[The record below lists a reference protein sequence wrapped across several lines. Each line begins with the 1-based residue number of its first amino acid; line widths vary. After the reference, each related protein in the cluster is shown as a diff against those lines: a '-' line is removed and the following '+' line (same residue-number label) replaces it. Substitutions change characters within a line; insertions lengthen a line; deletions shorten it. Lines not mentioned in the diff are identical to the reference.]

1 MVDFNSIAWE
11 LPKATSWRC
20 PQGHEYTEESWGSG
34 ILRLCPP
41 NVKLDRPICLD
52 CIAEFLQAHGV
63 LMEEV
68 DGSTN

>member
-1 MVDFNSIAWE
+1 MADNLTFE
-11 LPKATSWRC
+11 LRKATSWRC
-20 PQGHEYTEESWGSG
+20 PQGHEYTEESWGPSS
-34 ILRLCPP
+34 LMLCSP

-52 CIAEFLQAHGV
+52 CVAEFLQAHGF